1 MSEIRATRPR
11 RRDVELVVVF
21 VERENQLTRLRELLA
36 DCLGGRGS
44 VVAVSGPVAA
54 GKTELLHVFCEI
66 AAGEGAVVLHAAAR
80 CSEQDVPLGVVG
92 QLFGREH
99 FTAEERARALD
110 LPEDGGSATCDAD
123 LLSDGPAPTRAGR
136 IHWESVRALSKRV
149 PVVLAVD
156 DLHFADPASLNSLI
170 HMGGLLRA
178 SRVLIVVTESDPP
191 TDGNATE
198 RAWRTP
204 LLRQR
209 HFTRVRVRPL
219 SPAATG
225 RMLAGLPGGVLA
237 PPAPDGTTASWHR
250 LSGGNPLLLR
260 ALAEDWYERPG
271 GPVGA
276 REPRAGAEFGRA
288 VDACVRRAGRRF
300 RDAARALAVLDAS
313 GSHHRLARL
322 LGQPQPEV
330 DETLGAM
337 DAIGVLDEGRYR
349 HPAAGAAVLAGMP
362 AAERSALHRAAAR
375 LLHGAGDPASAVAVH
390 LLAGR
395 HGDEPFALP
404 VLLEAARESLRRDDT
419 GFADACLALAADA
432 CADEE
437 QLVTVTML
445 RSLVD
450 SRSDPDT
457 ACRRLRPLVDALRE
471 GRLTGCQSVSLLGR
485 LLRHGSGDEITLA
498 LGRLERFAD
507 TLDPVA
513 ASEYLAAR
521 EWLRA
526 SHPALLRESGPP
538 FRTAR
543 AAGRN
548 GRVVARGGR
557 AEAVRAATDGTPRA
571 MGAVLN
577 GLLRSGPDQ
586 DTVRSAE
593 LALQST
599 PLDDEGFD
607 TLHLA
612 LSVLVYAD
620 RSDLAVGWCDGLYR
634 EAAERGAP
642 AWQALFAAVRAEIAV
657 RQGDARLAERTARRA
672 MSLMST
678 GSWGVLIGS
687 PLSSLL
693 LSATAAGTVPET
705 GIPRTWTLPEQLFQ
719 TRYGVQYLHAR
730 GRQRLSLDL
739 LHAALDDLTHC
750 GRLLREWDIDQPA
763 FVPWR
768 SDAVTALL
776 RLGRTDEARRLASEQ
791 LGLVS
796 PEQPR
801 ARGMA
806 LRTAASVSDPRRRA
820 ALLRESADLLDAA
833 GDRLELARALAD
845 LSAVHIRAGQ
855 TGRARMVARQ
865 AQEIAEEQGF
875 APLSRRLAAQESQA
889 VKDDRETGVTL
900 LSGSESQV
908 AALAVA
914 GHSNREIAEKLFITV
929 STVEQHL
936 THAYRKLRVKGRA
949 DLPSSLREHGRAQQ
963 PAGQPAGGRAR
974 EHTRPA
980 GGQSAAGA
988 GGTGS
993 PSSPRSVSAS

>member
-1 MSEIRATRPR
+1 M
-11 RRDVELVVVF
+11 VF
-21 VERENQLTRLRELLA
+21 VERENQVARLRELLA

-54 GKTELLHVFCEI
+54 GKTELLHVFGEI
-66 AAGEGAVVLHAAAR
+66 AARAGAVVLHASAR

-99 FTAEERARALD
+99 FAPAERDRALH
-110 LPEDGGSATCDAD
+110 LPRGCGGAASCDAD
-123 LLSDGPAPTRAGR
+123 LLSPGPTPTRVGQ
-136 IHWESVRALSKRV
+136 IHWELIRALSERA
-149 PVVLAVD
+149 PVVVAVD

-191 TDGNATE
+191 TDGDATE

-209 HFTRVRVRPL
+209 HFTRLRVRPL
-219 SPAATG
+219 SVGATG
-225 RMLAGLPGGVLA
+225 RMLAALPGGVLA
-237 PPAPDGTTASWHR
+237 PGAAADAWHR

-271 GPVGA
+271 SPVSA
-276 REPRAGAEFGRA
+276 PEPRAGAEFGRA

-300 RDAARALAVLDAS
+300 CDAARALAALDAS

-322 LGQPQPEV
+322 LGLPQPEV
-330 DETLGAM
+330 DETLAAM
-337 DAIGVLDEGRYR
+337 DAIGVLDEGRFR
-349 HPAAGAAVLAGMP
+349 HPAAGGAVLAGMG
-362 AAERSALHRAAAR
+362 AADRAALHRDAAR
-375 LLHGAGDPASAVAVH
+375 LLHGAGDPASVVAVH
-390 LLAGR
+390 LLAAGR
-395 HGDEPFALP
+395 ADEPFAFP
-404 VLLEAARESLRRDDT
+404 VLLEAAREALRRDDT
-419 GFADACLALAADA
+419 GFAEACLDRAAEV

-437 QLVTVTML
+437 QRVTVTVQ

-471 GRLTGCQSVSLLGR
+471 GRLTGCQTVSLLGR
-485 LLRHGSGDEITLA
+485 LLRNGSGEEIALA
-498 LGRLERFAD
+498 LRRLERFSD
-507 TLDPVA
+507 TLDADSA
-513 ASEYLAAR
+513 AEYLAAR

-526 SHPALLRESGPP
+526 SHPALLRETDLR
-538 FRTAR
+538 FRAARPAARNVRSARTGRSEAAR
-543 AAGRN
+543 AS
-548 GRVVARGGR
+548 
-557 AEAVRAATDGTPRA
+557 DGAPKRMA
-571 MGAVLN
+571 AVLN
-577 GLLRSGPDQ
+577 ALLRSGPDQ
-586 DTVRSAE
+586 DGVRSAE

-599 PLDDEGFD
+599 ALDDEGFD

-620 RSDLAVGWCDGLYR
+620 RSDLAVGWCDALLR
-634 EAAERGAP
+634 ESAERDAP
-642 AWQALFAAVRAEIAV
+642 AWQAQFAAVRAEIAV
-657 RQGDARLAERTARRA
+657 RQGDARLAERTARQA
-672 MSLMST
+672 ISLVSA

-693 LSATAAGTVPET
+693 LSATATGTVPET
-705 GIPRTWTLPEQLFQ
+705 GVPRTWNLPEQLFQ
-719 TRYGVQYLHAR
+719 TRFGVQYLHAR

-739 LHAALDDLTHC
+739 LHAALDDLTRC

-768 SDAVTALL
+768 SDAVTVLL

-791 LGLVS
+791 LTLVS
-796 PEQPR
+796 PAQPR
-801 ARGMA
+801 ARGTA
-806 LRTAASVSDPRRRA
+806 LRTAASVADPRRRA
-820 ALLRESADLLDAA
+820 VLLREAVDLLGVA

-845 LSAVHIRAGQ
+845 LSAVHTRAGQ
-855 TGRARMVARQ
+855 SGRARMVARQ
-865 AQEIAEEQGF
+865 AREIAEAQGF
-875 APLSRRLAAQESQA
+875 APLSRRLAAEESRA
-889 VKDDRETGVTL
+889 VKDDRDTGVTL

-949 DLPSSLREHGRAQQ
+949 DLPSSLREHGRS
-963 PAGQPAGGRAR
+963 GQPAGDRAR

-980 GGQSAAGA
+980 GGQGAA

>member
-1 MSEIRATRPR
+1 
-11 RRDVELVVVF
+11 
-21 VERENQLTRLRELLA
+21 
-36 DCLGGRGS
+36 
-44 VVAVSGPVAA
+44 
-54 GKTELLHVFCEI
+54 
-66 AAGEGAVVLHAAAR
+66 
-80 CSEQDVPLGVVG
+80 
-92 QLFGREH
+92 REH
-99 FTAEERARALD
+99 FAPEERARALR
-110 LPEDGGSATCDAD
+110 LPRDGGSVTCDAD
-123 LLSDGPAPTRAGR
+123 LLSAGPTPTRVGQ
-136 IHWESVRALSKRV
+136 IHWESIRALSERK
-149 PVVLAVD
+149 PVVVAVD

-178 SRVLIVVTESDPP
+178 SRVLIVVTESAPL

-209 HFTRVRVRPL
+209 HFTRVRVHPL
-219 SPAATG
+219 SVAATG
-225 RMLAGLPGGVLA
+225 RMLAGLLPGGGLA
-237 PPAPDGTTASWHR
+237 PDATAASWHR

-271 GPVGA
+271 GQVAG

-322 LGQPQPEV
+322 LGLPQSEV

-349 HPAAGAAVLAGMP
+349 HPAAGVAVLAGMP
-362 AAERSALHRAAAR
+362 AADRSALHRDAAR

-390 LLAGR
+390 LLAAG

-404 VLLEAARESLRRDDT
+404 VLLDAAREALRRDDT
-419 GFADACLALAADA
+419 GFAEACLDVAAQA
-432 CADEE
+432 CGDEE
-437 QLVTVTML
+437 QQVTVTLL

-457 ACRRLRPLVDALRE
+457 ACRRLRPLVEALRE
-471 GRLTGCQSVSLLGR
+471 GRLTGCQSVTLLGR
-485 LLRHGSGDEITLA
+485 LLRNGSGEEITLA
-498 LGRLERFAD
+498 LSRLERFSD
-507 TLDPVA
+507 TLD
-513 ASEYLAAR
+513 ASSAVEYLAAR
-521 EWLRA
+521 EWVRA
-526 SHPALLRESGPP
+526 SHPALLRETGPRLRSAP
-538 FRTAR
+538 PAAR
-543 AAGRN
+543 NARG
-548 GRVVARGGR
+548 ARGGR
-557 AEAVRAATDGTPRA
+557 PDAVRATDGAPKPMA
-571 MGAVLN
+571 AVLN
-577 GLLRSGPDQ
+577 GLLRSGPDRES
-586 DTVRSAE
+586 VRSAE

-620 RSDLAVGWCDGLYR
+620 RSDLAVGWCDALLR
-634 EAAERGAP
+634 EATERDAP
-642 AWQALFAAVRAEIAV
+642 AWQALFAAVRAEIAL
-657 RQGDARLAERTARRA
+657 RQGDARLTEHAARRA

-693 LSATAAGTVPET
+693 LAATATGTVPDT
-705 GIPRTWTLPEQLFQ
+705 GVPRTWTLPEQLFQ
-719 TRYGVQYLHAR
+719 TRFGAQYLHAR

-739 LHAALDDLTHC
+739 LHAALDDLTRC

-791 LGLVS
+791 LDLAS
-796 PEQPR
+796 PDQPR

-820 ALLRESADLLDAA
+820 ALLRESADLLGAA

-845 LSAVHIRAGQ
+845 LSAVHTRAGQ

-865 AQEIAEEQGF
+865 AQEIAEARGF
-875 APLSRRLAAQESQA
+875 APLSRRLAAQESRA
-889 VKDDRETGVTL
+889 VSQGQDTGVTL

-963 PAGQPAGGRAR
+963 PAGGRAR

-988 GGTGS
+988 EGSGS

>member
-1 MSEIRATRPR
+1 M
-11 RRDVELVVVF
+11 VF

-54 GKTELLHVFCEI
+54 GKTELLHVFGEI
-66 AAGEGAVVLHAAAR
+66 AGREGAVVLHAAAR
-80 CSEQDVPLGVVG
+80 CSEQDVPLGVVA

-99 FTAEERARALD
+99 FAPEERTRALH
-110 LPEDGGSATCDAD
+110 LPQECGETASCDAD
-123 LLSDGPAPTRAGR
+123 LLSPGPTPTHVGQ
-136 IHWESVRALSKRV
+136 IHWDLIRSLSERT
-149 PVVLAVD
+149 PVVVAVD

-178 SRVLIVVTESDPP
+178 ARVLIVVTESDPP
-191 TDGNATE
+191 TDGDATE

-219 SPAATG
+219 SVAATG

-237 PPAPDGTTASWHR
+237 PGTTATAWHR

-271 GPVGA
+271 GPAAA

-322 LGQPQPEV
+322 LGLPQSEV

-362 AAERSALHRAAAR
+362 SADRASLHRDAAR

-390 LLAGR
+390 LLAAG
-395 HGDEPFALP
+395 HGDEPFTFP
-404 VLLEAARESLRRDDT
+404 VLLEAARGALRRDDT
-419 GFADACLALAADA
+419 GFAEACLDLASEA
-432 CADEE
+432 CSDEE
-437 QLVTVTML
+437 QRVTVTML
-445 RSLVD
+445 WSLID

-457 ACRRLRPLVDALRE
+457 ACRRLRPLVEALRE
-471 GRLTGCQSVSLLGR
+471 GRLTGCQTVSLLGR
-485 LLRHGSGDEITLA
+485 LLRNGSGDEIVLA
-498 LGRLERFAD
+498 LRQLERFVD
-507 TLDPVA
+507 TLDAGSA
-513 ASEYLAAR
+513 AEYLAAR

-526 SHPALLRESGPP
+526 SHPALLRETDSR

-543 AAGRN
+543 PAARNVGSARTGRS
-548 GRVVARGGR
+548 
-557 AEAVRAATDGTPRA
+557 EAARAAEGTPKRMA
-571 MGAVLN
+571 AVLN
-577 GLLRSGPDQ
+577 ALLRSGPDQ
-586 DTVRSAE
+586 DSVRSAE

-607 TLHLA
+607 SLHLA

-620 RSDLAVGWCDGLYR
+620 RSDLAVDWCDALIR
-634 EAAERGAP
+634 EAEERDAP
-642 AWQALFAAVRAEIAV
+642 AWQATFAAVRAEIAV
-657 RQGDARLAERTARRA
+657 RQGDARLAEQTARQA
-672 MSLMST
+672 MSLISV

-693 LSATAAGTVPET
+693 LSATATGTVPET
-705 GIPRTWTLPEQLFQ
+705 GVPRTWNLPEQLFQ
-719 TRYGVQYLHAR
+719 TRFGVQYLHAR

-739 LHAALDDLTHC
+739 LHAALDDLTRC

-791 LGLVS
+791 LALVS
-796 PEQPR
+796 PAQPR
-801 ARGMA
+801 ARGTA
-806 LRTAASVSDPRRRA
+806 LRTAASVADPRRRA
-820 ALLRESADLLDAA
+820 VLLREAVDLLGAA

-855 TGRARMVARQ
+855 SGRARMVARQ
-865 AQEIAEEQGF
+865 AREIAEEQGF
-875 APLSRRLAAQESQA
+875 APLSRRLAAQESRA
-889 VKDDRETGVTL
+889 VKDDRDTGVTL

-949 DLPSSLREHGRAQQ
+949 DLPSSLREHGRSEQ
-963 PAGQPAGGRAR
+963 PAAGRAR
-974 EHTRPA
+974 ELTRPA
-980 GGQSAAGA
+980 GGQATSGA
-988 GGTGS
+988 GSTGS

>member
-1 MSEIRATRPR
+1 M
-11 RRDVELVVVF
+11 VF

-44 VVAVSGPVAA
+44 VVAISGPVAA
-54 GKTELLHVFCEI
+54 GKTELLHVFGEI

-99 FTAEERARALD
+99 FAPEERARALR
-110 LPEDGGSATCDAD
+110 LPRGGGAATCDAD
-123 LLSDGPAPTRAGR
+123 LLSAGPTPSLAGQT
-136 IHWESVRALSKRV
+136 HWESIRALSERE
-149 PVVLAVD
+149 PVVVAVD

-191 TDGNATE
+191 TDGDATE

-209 HFTRVRVRPL
+209 HFSRVRVRPL
-219 SPAATG
+219 SLPATG
-225 RMLAGLPGGVLA
+225 QMLAELSGGILV
-237 PPAPDGTTASWHR
+237 PDATAASWHR

-260 ALAEDWYERPG
+260 ALAEDWYE
-271 GPVGA
+271 GA
-276 REPRAGAEFGRA
+276 GSPAAVPEPRAGAEFGRA

-300 RDAARALAVLDAS
+300 RDAARALAALDAS

-322 LGQPQPEV
+322 LGLPQSEV
-330 DETLGAM
+330 AETLGAM
-337 DAIGVLDEGRYR
+337 DAIGVLDGGRYR

-362 AAERSALHRAAAR
+362 AADRSALHREAAR

-390 LLAGR
+390 LLAAGD
-395 HGDEPFALP
+395 GDEPFALP
-404 VLLEAARESLRRDDT
+404 VLLEAAREALRRDDT
-419 GFADACLALAADA
+419 GFAEACLDLAAQA
-432 CADEE
+432 CTDEE
-437 QLVTVTML
+437 QRVTVTLL

-457 ACRRLRPLVDALRE
+457 ACRRLRPLLDALRE

-485 LLRHGSGDEITLA
+485 LLRNGSGEEITLA

-507 TLDPVA
+507 TLDEGSA
-513 ASEYLAAR
+513 GEYLAAR

-526 SHPALLRESGPP
+526 SHPALLRGTDSRFRSVRPP
-538 FRTAR
+538 AR
-543 AAGRN
+543 NVRG
-548 GRVVARGGR
+548 ARGGR
-557 AEAVRAATDGTPRA
+557 AEAARTPDGMPRPIA
-571 MGAVLN
+571 AVLN
-577 GLLRSGPDQ
+577 GVLRSGPDQ
-586 DTVRSAE
+586 DSVRSAE
-593 LALQST
+593 LVLQST

-607 TLHLA
+607 ALHLA

-620 RSDLAVGWCDGLYR
+620 RPDLAVGWCDALLR
-634 EAAERGAP
+634 EAAERDAP

-657 RQGDARLAERTARRA
+657 RQGDARLAQRSARRA

-693 LSATAAGTVPET
+693 LAATATGTVPET
-705 GIPRTWTLPEQLFQ
+705 GVPRTWTLPEQLFQ
-719 TRYGVQYLHAR
+719 TRFGVQYLHAR

-739 LHAALDDLTHC
+739 LHAALDDLVRC
-750 GRLLREWDIDQPA
+750 GRLLREWDIDRPA

-791 LGLVS
+791 LALVS

-806 LRTAASVSDPRRRA
+806 LRTVAAVSDPRRRA
-820 ALLRESADLLDAA
+820 VLLRESADLLGAA

-845 LSAVHIRAGQ
+845 LSAVHTRAGQ

-865 AQEIAEEQGF
+865 AREIAEESGF
-875 APLSRRLAAQESQA
+875 APLARQLAAQESRA
-889 VKDDRETGVTL
+889 VKDESDTGVTL

-949 DLPSSLREHGRAQQ
+949 GLPSSLREPGRPEQ
-963 PAGQPAGGRAR
+963 PAGRPTGGRAS

-980 GGQSAAGA
+980 GGQGAAGA

>member
-1 MSEIRATRPR
+1 M
-11 RRDVELVVVF
+11 VF

-44 VVAVSGPVAA
+44 IVAVSGPVAA
-54 GKTELLHVFCEI
+54 GKTELLHVFGEI
-66 AAGEGAVVLHAAAR
+66 AAGEGAVVLHAVAR

-99 FTAEERARALD
+99 FAPEERARVLS
-110 LPEDGGSATCDAD
+110 LPRDGGAATCDAD
-123 LLSDGPAPTRAGR
+123 LLSAGPTPTRAGQ
-136 IHWESVRALSKRV
+136 IHWESIRALSKRR
-149 PVVLAVD
+149 PVVVAVD

-191 TDGNATE
+191 TDGNDATE

-219 SPAATG
+219 SVAATG
-225 RMLAGLPGGVLA
+225 RMLAALLPGGDLV
-237 PPAPDGTTASWHR
+237 PDATAASWHR

-271 GPVGA
+271 GPVAG

-322 LGQPQPEV
+322 LGRPQSEV
-330 DETLGAM
+330 DETLEAM
-337 DAIGVLDEGRYR
+337 GAIGVLDEGRYR
-349 HPAAGAAVLAGMP
+349 HPAAGVAVLAGMP
-362 AAERSALHRAAAR
+362 AVERSALHREAAR

-390 LLAGR
+390 LLAAGL
-395 HGDEPFALP
+395 GDEPFALP
-404 VLLEAARESLRRDDT
+404 VLLEAAHEALRRDDT
-419 GFADACLALAADA
+419 GFAEACLDVAAQA

-437 QLVTVTML
+437 QRVKVTLL

-457 ACRRLRPLVDALRE
+457 ACRRLRPLVEALRE
-471 GRLTGCQSVSLLGR
+471 GRLTGCQIVTLLGR
-485 LLRHGSGDEITLA
+485 LLRNGSGEEITLA
-498 LGRLERFAD
+498 LSRLEGFSD
-507 TLDPVA
+507 TLD
-513 ASEYLAAR
+513 ASSAVEYLAAR

-526 SHPALLRESGPP
+526 SHPALLREAGPRLRSVP
-538 FRTAR
+538 QAAR
-543 AAGRN
+543 NVRG
-548 GRVVARGGR
+548 ARGGR
-557 AEAVRAATDGTPRA
+557 AEVARAADGAPKPMA
-571 MGAVLN
+571 AVLN
-577 GLLRSGPDQ
+577 GLLRSGPDRES
-586 DTVRSAE
+586 VRVAE

-620 RSDLAVGWCDGLYR
+620 RSDLAVGRCDALLR
-634 EAAERGAP
+634 EATERDAP
-642 AWQALFAAVRAEIAV
+642 AWQALFAAVRAEIAL
-657 RQGDARLAERTARRA
+657 RQGNARLTERNARRA

-693 LSATAAGTVPET
+693 LAATATGTVPET
-705 GIPRTWTLPEQLFQ
+705 GVPRTWTLPEQLFQ
-719 TRYGVQYLHAR
+719 TRFGAQYLHAR

-739 LHAALDDLTHC
+739 LHAALDDLTRC

-791 LGLVS
+791 LALVS
-796 PEQPR
+796 SEQPR

-820 ALLRESADLLDAA
+820 VLLRESVDLLGAA

-845 LSAVHIRAGQ
+845 LSAVHTRAGQ

-865 AQEIAEEQGF
+865 AQEIAEEGGF
-875 APLSRRLAAQESQA
+875 APLARRLAAQASRA
-889 VKDDRETGVTL
+889 VEDDRNTGVTL
-900 LSGSESQV
+900 LSDSESQV

-949 DLPSSLREHGRAQQ
+949 GLPSSLREH
-963 PAGQPAGGRAR
+963 GRAR